1 MAWPSNVVWEGIKP
15 IIRLGEPL
23 LCCSVFG
30 NSWFDGPISVKD
42 FYDSYPVQ
50 GELAALQVN
59 IEFKDLRDT
68 VGRESKT
75 DA

>member
-1 MAWPSNVVWEGIKP
+1 MAWPSNVVWEGIKA

-30 NSWFDGPISVKD
+30 NSWFDGPISVQD
-42 FYDSYPVQ
+42 FHHCHPVQ

-59 IEFKDLRDT
+59 VEFKDLRDT